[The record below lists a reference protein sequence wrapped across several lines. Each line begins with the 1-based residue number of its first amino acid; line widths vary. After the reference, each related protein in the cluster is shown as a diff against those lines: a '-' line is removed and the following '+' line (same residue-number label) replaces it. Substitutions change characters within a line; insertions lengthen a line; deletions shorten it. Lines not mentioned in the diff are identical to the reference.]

1 MDFNLDEKYFTA
13 NSTLDHFDTE
23 NDDQSFTDN
32 FYDSDFE
39 TKNSVFRKNTHFDMI
54 SRET

>member
-1 MDFNLDEKYFTA
+1 MEFNLDEKYLSA
-13 NSTLDHFDTE
+13 RSTFDHFDPE
-23 NDDQSFTDN
+23 NDQSFTDN

-39 TKNSVFRKNTHFDMI
+39 TNKEVFRKNTHFDMI